1 MKANKRILLFSVS
14 LLVPVAIIAPFV
26 TSCGCSG
33 NTGNFKDLV
42 YGQQT
47 PDITKDTKD
56 NARNAAILHFV
67 AQYDSSQ
74 IGNKDGTIKKSD
86 FDSQFS
92 GYSIVCTDYYWNLI
106 YYFANIC
113 QDKDVYQIVD
123 WNANAYHALTIQNEI
138 TLKNKDGNYT
148 LSAHPSD
155 TFKYG
160 YDADELDRTGSAVI
174 NITLATDAGITIPSY
189 LAARITVIKD

>member
-1 MKANKRILLFSVS
+1 MKAKKRILLFSVS
-14 LLVPVAIIAPFV
+14 LLVSVAIIAPFV

-33 NTGNFKDLV
+33 NTENFKDLV

-56 NARNAAILHFV
+56 NARNAAISHFV
-67 AQYDSSQ
+67 TQYDPSQ

-92 GYSIVCTDYYWNLI
+92 GYSITCTDYYWNLI
-106 YYFANIC
+106 YYFTNIC
-113 QDKDVYQIVD
+113 QDKDVYQIVN
-123 WNANAYHALTIQNEI
+123 WNANAYDALTIQNEI

-148 LSAHPSD
+148 LSAHQSD

>member
-1 MKANKRILLFSVS
+1 MKAKKRILLFSVS

-33 NTGNFKDLV
+33 NTENFKDLV

-56 NARNAAILHFV
+56 NARNAAISHFV
-67 AQYDSSQ
+67 TQYDPSQ
-74 IGNKDGTIKKSD
+74 IGNKDGTIKKSN

-92 GYSIVCTDYYWNLI
+92 GYSITCTDYYWNLI

-123 WNANAYHALTIQNEI
+123 WNANAYDALTIQNEI

-148 LSAHPSD
+148 LSAHQSD